1 MKKSPPQS
9 FAQVEFKRDNKN
21 RPREMSSKKT
31 VGRMVP
37 RKHVNKF
44 LSLILLEFLGGQIQ
58 GDSSSGQK
66 GEKGPKVVLMPLMF
80 PLDAPLPITKFPHKI
95 SYAHNKF
102 ISSQI

>member
-31 VGRMVP
+31 VGQVVA

-44 LSLILLEFLGGQIQ
+44 LSIILGGQIQ
-58 GDSSSGQK
+58 GGSSSGQK
-66 GEKGPKVVLMPLMF
+66 GEKGPKVVLMSLMF

-95 SYAHNKF
+95 SYAHNNL